1 MYVRRSQLVTCAH
14 TSRSVIASSIDEKKR
29 NKRRE
34 ERGKITTRRSCPAP
48 GDELMLLPLAR
59 SSCVSLSLAV
69 YAPLVAIVSLG
80 PSNDDAPRKR
90 LSPESTFWSWRLD
103 CQPSGSRFFSVGP
116 STLYCLS
123 LSLSLCRLFLSLQ
136 HAWPRQFPWFR
147 LRFVAV
153 VWFVFATLW
162 LAIEISVLRVRGI
175 GREDR
180 LLLVESRNSHRRQA
194 IL

>member
-123 LSLSLCRLFLSLQ
+123 LSLSLSLSSFFIT
-136 HAWPRQFPWFR
+136 PTR
-147 LRFVAV
+147 VAE
-153 VWFVFATLW
+153 T
-162 LAIEISVLRVRGI
+162 ISVISSTIRRGRLI
-175 GREDR
+175 CFCNAVTCDR
-180 LLLVESRNSHRRQA
+180 DFCLESQRNWERGSSSFSWVTK
-194 IL
+194 